1 VKDGGFSAL
10 SYHQKTANILDKMP
24 KGVQPKAKRMLHDIY
39 QAETREQARK
49 AYALFIAS
57 FKDKHPKA
65 VECLQK
71 DEEVLFTF
79 YEFPAAHWI
88 YIRTT
93 NPIASTFATVRLRTA
108 KTKGCGSREATLS
121 MVFKLCQEAEKSLR
135 TLDGAK
141 WIPLVLEGKRFVD
154 AELDEDAA

>member
-24 KGVQPKAKRMLHDIY
+24 KGVQSKAKRMLHDIY

-49 AYALFIAS
+49 AYAL
-57 FKDKHPKA
+57 
-65 VECLQK
+65 
-71 DEEVLFTF
+71 
-79 YEFPAAHWI
+79 
-88 YIRTT
+88 
-93 NPIASTFATVRLRTA
+93 
-108 KTKGCGSREATLS
+108 GCSSREATLS
-121 MVFKLCQEAEKSLR
+121 MVFKLCQEAEKNWR